1 MPGTY
6 FKKGSHNIICDVCG
20 GKFKFN
26 EVRKRWDGLIV
37 CKDDFE
43 NDHPQKYIRVRE
55 SGLAVPEIRDRPGDV
70 FTGPACDYWTASG
83 LADYGTADCAVADG
97 NGATVEKLIELYRP
111 ATSSVAAIAIA
122 GFSIA
127 GVT

>member
-6 FKKGSHNIICDVCG
+6 FKKGSFNAICDVCG
-20 GKFKFN
+20 HKFKFT
-26 EVRKRWDGLIV
+26 ELTKRWDGLVV

-55 SGLAVPEIRDRPGDV
+55 SGLAVPEIRNRPADIFV
-70 FTGPACDYWTASG
+70 GPSCNVWTSSG
-83 LADYGTADCAVADG
+83 LADFGTADCSVAD
-97 NGATVEKLIELYRP
+97 NALDIRFLIDLFRP

-122 GFSIA
+122 GYSVA